1 MKAEND
7 KKNKRTSVTMTSEDY
22 DIIEQK
28 AKERG
33 LAVSPFMVE
42 CSVHSHESFTPENK
56 ARIQNLVNKVCM
68 IAEEIAPDRIN
79 EIRKEAE
86 GLWC

>member
-1 MKAEND
+1 MD
-7 KKNKRTSVTMTSEDY
+7 VR
-22 DIIEQK
+22 IIELLDADIHALLEKQRLIIN
-28 AKERG
+28 A
-33 LAVSPFMVE
+33 ADNVYCFTW
-42 CSVHSHESFTPENK
+42 SFTPENK

-68 IAEEIAPDRIN
+68 IAEEIVPDRIN

>member
-1 MKAEND
+1 MKAEKD
-7 KKNKRTSVTMTSEDY
+7 KKNKRTSVTMTNEDY
-22 DIIEQK
+22 VVIEQK

-42 CSVHSHESFTPENK
+42 CSVHSQENFTPENK

-68 IAEEIAPDRIN
+68 IAEEIAPDKID
-79 EIRKEAE
+79 EIRKEADE
-86 GLWC
+86 LWY

>member
-1 MKAEND
+1 MKAETD
-7 KKNKRTSVTMTSEDY
+7 KKNKRTSVTMTNEDY

-42 CSVHSHESFTPENK
+42 CSVHSHGSFTPENK
-56 ARIQNLVNKVCM
+56 AQIQNLVNKVCM

>member
-1 MKAEND
+1 MKAEKD
-7 KKNKRTSVTMTSEDY
+7 KKNKRTSVTMTNEDY
-22 DIIEQK
+22 VVIEQK

-42 CSVHSHESFTPENK
+42 CSVHSQENFTHENK

-68 IAEEIAPDRIN
+68 IAEEIAPDKID
-79 EIRKEAE
+79 EIRKEADE
-86 GLWC
+86 IWY